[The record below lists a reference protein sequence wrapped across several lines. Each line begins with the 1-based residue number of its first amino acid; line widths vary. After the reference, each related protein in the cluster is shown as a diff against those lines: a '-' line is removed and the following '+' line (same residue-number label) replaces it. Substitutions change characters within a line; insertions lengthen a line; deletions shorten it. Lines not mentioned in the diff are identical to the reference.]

1 MNSFT
6 RTLVLACLLGCTAT
20 VFSQTDSLTNAS
32 KPKRHFFKVNLA
44 GISINGQYEWAFAKR
59 FSIAVGY
66 RALPQGKMPFR
77 KLIPATDATTRESL
91 DNLIFSSSSFT
102 PEIRFYT
109 GKKGYGQGFYLS
121 PFYKKAEYKAKGLGI
136 DYVKD
141 NGTTGTMNMNGS
153 IKGETWGLLLGAQWA
168 LGKHFCLDWQILG
181 PHIGRSS
188 GGLFGVSTNPLS
200 ISEQADM
207 RQSLQDINIPFTEEK
222 VTVDAS
228 RSNLEL
234 RGPWAGIRAG
244 VSLGFRF

>member
-20 VFSQTDSLTNAS
+20 VFSQTDSLTNTS

-91 DNLIFSSSSFT
+91 DNLIFSSSSLT

-109 GKKGYGQGFYLS
+109 GKKGYGRGFYLS

-207 RQSLQDINIPFTEEK
+207 RQSLQDINIPFTEET

>member
-20 VFSQTDSLTNAS
+20 VFSQTDSLTNTS

-91 DNLIFSSSSFT
+91 DNLIFSSSSLT

-109 GKKGYGQGFYLS
+109 GKKGYGRGFYLS

-207 RQSLQDINIPFTEEK
+207 RQSLQDINIPFTEET
-222 VTVDAS
+222 VTVNAS

>member
-1 MNSFT
+1 MNSLT
-6 RTLVLACLLGCTAT
+6 RTLVLVCLLGCTANL
-20 VFSQTDSLTNAS
+20 FSQTDSSSKAS
-32 KPKRHFFKVNLA
+32 NPKRHFFKVNLA

-77 KLIPATDATTRESL
+77 KLIPTTDATTRESL

-141 NGTTGTMNMNGS
+141 NGETGTMNMNGS

-207 RQSLQDINIPFTEEK
+207 RQSLQDINIPFTEET